1 METTKNELPT
11 YAKSFF
17 NKLSKYLDNKFY
29 FFGSI
34 QRNDYFPNSSDIDTD
49 LFTNNESGTILKIQ
63 NFLGVKKYQFRRFVY
78 KLHKTNKLVHG
89 HKVKY
94 SDPDNKFT
102 VEISIYNEKDKKDV
116 LIEHNSKS
124 NLPFHISCLLIILKS
139 LYYKVGIIPKD
150 TYIYFKK
157 IIMNFMVE
165 GEDIEFVGIDVLE
178 SREWFLKYFSLF

>member
-49 LFTNNESGTILKIQ
+49 LFTDDESGTILKIQ

-78 KLHKTNKLVHG
+78 KLHKTNKLVRG

-124 NLPFHISCLLIILKS
+124 NLPFHISFLLIILKS
-139 LYYKVGIIPKD
+139 LYYNVGIIPKD
-150 TYIYFKK
+150 TYVYFKK

-178 SREWFLKYFSLF
+178 SKE